1 MLERYPNI
9 KVMYTTLT
17 SYLRYYDDSGE
28 NLFYT
33 ETITNGGDGKFTGY
47 PYKDST
53 VENTFSFVGWSR
65 EPGGT
70 VDSECRKA
78 VLADRN
84 VYAVYKADIRKY
96 TVWFYNESTLLQT
109 VTNVP
114 YGSAATYTG
123 DTPVKDKVSEPELY
137 PFERWDP
144 SPNKIVG
151 DTKCYAQFGSPVEL
165 KEIEDDWDTIIANIN
180 DGSYADKYEIGNY
193 KPLDLGEEGIVNM
206 QLVAK
211 KSDTLSDGSGLTA
224 TTWISIELLKTA
236 KRMNP
241 AYDSSTNT
249 GGCIGGWETSELR
262 SYLSTT
268 IKPLIPEN
276 VRGSIKAVQ
285 KAYLALDSS
294 LQQFE
299 GECSDELWVPSVREI
314 CYDYHRV
321 NVKESNGP
329 RYYAV
334 YCDFESSVKYNDGH
348 ANFYY
353 LRTVQDSNHYYAVS
367 PTNTSHSPY
376 VDADPYQMSNS
387 YKPRIA
393 LGFCI

>member
-1 MLERYPNI
+1 M
-9 KVMYTTLT
+9 
-17 SYLRYYDDSGE
+17 
-28 NLFYT
+28 
-33 ETITNGGDGKFTGY
+33 
-47 PYKDST
+47 
-53 VENTFSFVGWSR
+53 GWSR

-70 VDSECRKA
+70 VDSECQKA

-144 SPNKIVG
+144 SPSKIIG

-193 KPLDLGEEGIVNM
+193 KPLNLGEEGIVNM

-211 KSDTLSDGSGLTA
+211 EADTLSDGSGLAA

-249 GGCIGGWETSELR
+249 GGGVGGWETSELR

-285 KAYLALDSS
+285 KAYLGLDSS

-299 GECSDELWVPSVREI
+299 GECSDELWVPSVREV
-314 CYDYHRV
+314 CY
-321 NVKESNGP
+321 
-329 RYYAV
+329 
-334 YCDFESSVKYNDGH
+334 
-348 ANFYY
+348 
-353 LRTVQDSNHYYAVS
+353 
-367 PTNTSHSPY
+367 
-376 VDADPYQMSNS
+376 
-387 YKPRIA
+387 
-393 LGFCI
+393 

>member
-1 MLERYPNI
+1 M
-9 KVMYTTLT
+9 
-17 SYLRYYDDSGE
+17 
-28 NLFYT
+28 
-33 ETITNGGDGKFTGY
+33 
-47 PYKDST
+47 
-53 VENTFSFVGWSR
+53 GWSR

-78 VLADRN
+78 VFADRN
-84 VYAVYKADIRKY
+84 VYAVYRTDIRKY

-144 SPNKIVG
+144 SPSKIIG

-193 KPLDLGEEGIVNM
+193 KPLNLGEEGIVNM

-211 KSDTLSDGSGLTA
+211 EADTLSDGSGLAA

-249 GGCIGGWETSELR
+249 GGGVGGWETSELR

-268 IKPLIPEN
+268 IQPLIPEN
-276 VRGSIKAVQ
+276 VRSSIKAVQ
-285 KAYLALDSS
+285 KAYLGLDVS

-299 GECSDELWVPSVREI
+299 GECSDELWVPSVREV

-321 NVKESNGP
+321 TVKENNGP

-376 VDADPYQMSNS
+376 VDADPHQMSDA